1 MVPDGCKFDHIHDQN
16 KCLTHDEW
24 KKEANKHC
32 KSTYGMKLK
41 DYGILLSCATDK
53 FSGVEFVCCP
63 KKEKKHHKK
72 HHKKHDNE
80 DRTVDQEAFQDAI
93 KKFRKYVPV
102 ETKGCDRSTYLT
114 KQTQMEDRH
123 RSQIAAVVD
132 EWDDAE
138 KRYNALK
145 AKDPVAAE
153 EKMRRKDLLLMDRKP

>member
-1 MVPDGCKFDHIHDQN
+1 MVPDGCKFDHIHDQS
-16 KCLTHDEW
+16 KCLTHNQW
-24 KKEANKHC
+24 KKEAKMYC
-32 KSTYGMKLK
+32 KNTYKMKLRN
-41 DYGILLSCATDK
+41 YGILLSCATDM

-63 KKEKKHHKK
+63 KKQHKEET
-72 HHKKHDNE
+72 DDE
-80 DRTVDQEAFQDAI
+80 DIEDSQTVDPEAFHQAI
-93 KKFRKYVPV
+93 KKFRKYLPV

-132 EWDDAE
+132 EWDEAE

-153 EKMRRKDLLLMDRKP
+153 TKMKRKFDDI